1 MSKKKAGPNKVN
13 KIKTSNF
20 LPNVFQTD
28 INKSWLDSTLDQMVS
43 KGPLGQVNGYIG
55 NNSGKYSVSTDKYIT
70 PSVDATIRNK
80 TQLAPA
86 IVSYNN
92 NQDLTNKISFDDIT
106 YAINQNFNAYN
117 YNASYSSSK
126 FTFSPPINVDK
137 FLNFKNYRWVEEM
150 PVYES
155 VYTGANKDPLIDML
169 RVPAYK
175 LTDDNNSFV
184 LEVGMIIKFSGT
196 GWDSTVKDKTYLVT
210 ANNPETKLELY
221 KDSNG
226 VKVYNSYSKLSK
238 RNYGVWDTGEPV
250 RVSPNTANS
259 YWATSNQSPQA
270 LVDAYNA
277 DTNRLPLFD
286 GFIFGNEDSNPAQ
299 FKENTLIRFT
309 AGWVH
314 NGQTTNTESIYIT
327 QVDAST
333 KDVSFKKLVDA
344 TFSNNKWTAT
354 NVAGIT
360 ANELALINSLD
371 GHDEDNEKWD
381 HQAPLTPN
389 KDYIVID
396 RGDVYQTAWSRT
408 NSWVNFATINKVQEL
423 IPTHDFTEILNENRI
438 AQRPIIEYN
447 EELNLWNYAEKSL
460 VANKV
465 GKIDYGVVSGEDL
478 SVLPIDATY
487 VYIDNSDTKVY
498 QKTALNFVA
507 IKTLADNDV
516 MQINSVANPAYAD
529 WRYADVYYKNNTITL
544 GQQKTKINQYPL
556 YKFYNCEGIPLEDI
570 YSTGFA
576 GEKIFGY
583 KVGTGTFVDP
593 EINHVLSYK
602 DTPKGA
608 EYEFENF
615 LLTKNYKKSY
625 DDTIQNIRYAKPL
638 AGYNHI
644 KNSGNLETF
653 YKPSGTLTG
662 AKETKQYEIT
672 IPDTALTIPVGKN
685 NWRPEEE
692 YNVIVKGN
700 VTVLAKCNNDGTYNE
715 SVKKTRHL
723 VGVEQTF
730 TLNNLT
736 GKTITFLAGPVD
748 IENPGGNAIPD
759 MTITRSGS
767 KITIVTGSNSD
778 GDHFT
783 ILADNTEIASMTI
796 SKDWDELFYNV
807 KVNGNPVPTSLVSA
821 NATTLVIDQSLFT
834 TGDLVD
840 FVWTNND
847 ASNPTTNISFPET
860 LEHNANNKRIYEFT
874 MSETIDHWLDKL
886 TVNPGYSG
894 TMFGDN
900 NYSSIVHTPY
910 YGGTMFVHPD
920 ISIMHDINYSDK
932 DLNITAILNEQ
943 ANDWYAFRKRFL
955 AQVKRLYT
963 VGSNNSSIKLLTE
976 SAIKEIIRN
985 KKDSELYNN
994 SNMVYHNTYDIETFT
1009 ITDTTVKEFK
1019 TKFDIHGDQNI
1030 RDHVYVYLTEND
1042 GNNKQVERI
1051 LLKDT
1056 DYDIIGDTVYLKLT
1070 YAALDNVNTNPILN
1084 VVYNQMDNKC
1094 YIPPSMVKLGLA
1106 YGMQPQVVG
1115 STLYTHDGDTYT
1127 LTGQITDVTGANFD
1141 PVHAALFDLEKRIYA
1156 GLPVQ
1161 DLMYRDDYCIKD
1173 KYKSA
1178 TDYMPSQH
1186 ISTWYKLADIDN
1198 YLEKFYQT
1206 WANKNEKTSLNI
1218 ANYYDQTDPFTWNY
1232 SSLSIGNKFGTNKL
1246 PGHYKGAYMT
1256 VFGTSTPHLTPWH
1269 MLGYSFKP
1277 TWWDTYF
1284 SWTDATKRTALL
1296 NALSNG
1302 IVKPQA
1308 SPDTEQDIKYARRYW
1323 DFTNN
1328 CPVDTNGDLVNP
1340 DTVLGAP
1347 TASDAAQEFVFG
1359 DWGPVEI
1366 EWRQSALGQ
1375 AMTVNAMLKLNPTRA
1390 WSDYFQPGKV
1400 RDYYTSYTKRYL
1412 NSSCFTMPGETYK
1425 TINSI
1430 KILSSSGLTD
1440 TNEFYLLDSYDSVL
1454 GTARFKS
1461 TGGKIT
1467 ATSMVGRG
1475 THFTGEPILSYSD
1488 SMSGVTVS
1496 YELELKE
1503 VSYVANGISQA
1514 QHNYILRKQLD
1525 KNFKELYNN
1534 LTTKLLQKL
1543 EGYSSKHLLNIFGE
1557 TSYYGDFEF
1566 GDSDYNISMY
1576 EGTAN
1581 DFVNASIVLI
1591 TKTPDAYTVTG
1602 VADNKREFKFFEP
1615 NISNGTDFELQTING
1630 ATVRRYN
1637 KFVST
1642 PSTLEFGSK
1651 VSKIQDVYSFVRG
1664 YWKYLESQ
1672 GYNLQFEGDQNAADF
1687 VNWTNTAEENDTYI
1701 LQIGRR
1707 LTYTPESGSVYPY
1720 NELSYNNNSIL
1731 DMFSNKIEQ
1740 TDLSISRKDGIVSV
1754 ETKNQKL
1761 IGSITTASTNFEH
1774 ALIFENTTALGVTVY
1789 DDVKNKRQHRLL
1801 VRGQLT
1807 QEWNGE
1813 KKAPGYLVFGDHI
1826 VENFDS
1832 AVQAVDDIYRTD
1844 VDEFNKS
1851 ITKSKDLAIGNIDKV
1866 WLDGLGLNK
1875 NTITRFHQGSI
1886 KQQGTKGAVER
1897 FGRSTLL
1904 DGGKTSL
1911 SVFEQYMFRQS
1922 TLGNDDLQEP
1932 FEMELVSNDIINLP
1946 LAIDLTSVD
1955 TTKIINDVATTFET
1969 LSYDDSSSDILTGG
1983 ETLTTETKYHIANL
1997 TKMKYVFDSTDS
2009 YATIPTWNSTT
2020 SYKKDDLVRHNGQLW
2035 KCSVNFTGL
2044 TELAPNITEIG
2055 TVTNPVFPSGTVANI
2070 AGTTVTFNDTATEY
2084 QDIEAVG
2091 TVVSP
2096 TFLPSET
2103 LIIDGV
2109 SIGFTKTENVTIV
2122 TGNAVIT
2129 GNVANPSINDVTG
2142 KQITING
2149 SIVDFDTTPADVVET
2164 KSATNQAPADAT
2176 ETNTATAS
2184 QTDFTVSAQLS
2195 PSTWSVLKV
2204 EVDSTPTTNYTVAGQ
2219 VVTINNPAMVGGET
2233 VDITVTHQPIIQTAY
2248 TINQTLSN
2256 TTYSVASVTV
2266 AGVVTS
2272 NWTVNGQV
2280 LTLTSAPS
2288 LNDAVVITLTHVPD
2302 NMNTAQ
2308 IVAQINNAGIT
2319 GVTAG
2324 LVANSGF
2331 LQIIFTTTDPTA
2343 TLTLASGSS
2352 NTDLGFLAG
2361 GSVVAPP
2368 TEIGQQS
2375 TPLNLSEIVQQINNT
2390 TNLSNVVASADSN
2403 RLKLTSTN
2411 ITLSVTGSAQTILGL
2426 STAYTATTVTAPID
2440 TTMNSAITQIQN
2452 ALTSASNTEVT
2463 ITADA
2468 NRIKIVSEGT
2478 SLLLGDTTFN
2488 SIAGINTGTLNAAS
2502 GTIQN
2507 TFDINDFGGVP
2518 VDSSLD
2524 PATFNI
2530 LVTDDSEYENAS
2542 VESINTKFFG
2552 YNIFQV
2558 TQNNVPLYSE
2568 STDGTHCGICAGTA
2582 TSDGNDAEVT
2592 TNTDHGLQV
2601 GDFVMLLNTTTTP
2614 NIDGIHKVT
2623 KLGSGTNSGRIF
2635 YIDEFI
2641 KECGNAV
2648 SVMPLVT
2655 TRFATT
2661 AQRDSALIKTHWNLP
2676 TGTIV
2681 VASRDTNNVRGTYV
2695 SSTSLIGTG
2704 LNEVRQTIARPTNT
2718 DIDSIIIYN
2727 HKSNQ
2732 TKVQLE
2738 AFDPMRKVIPGIAE
2752 QNLDYS
2758 NVNDNAIYNTTTDEN
2773 RFTDNDNAWGSEQ
2786 VGTRW
2791 WDTSQVRYFDYDQGD
2806 NSYRKDM
2813 WGKLFPG
2820 SEIVVWEWIKSTVA
2834 PDDYAESVE
2843 QQKEMFGVPAT
2854 GEAYII
2860 YDTVAKETN
2869 YYYTQEQEY
2878 NVSTGNYD
2886 DVYYFWVK
2894 NKTTINDTRT
2904 LSAFDVANIIENPS
2918 ANGISWFAVLDN
2930 NTFIIDNVSF
2940 YVEDTST
2947 VLQIN
2952 KAGDKFKSHNEW
2964 TLITKDLD
2972 TIPEY
2977 YVEGMKYNLSGW
2989 DKDSSKIPFTALH
3002 KFNKYGDDLDSG
3014 QTWFNNLITA
3024 RRNAI
3029 ITINDLLTTVNLY
3042 DEYRDS
3048 WNKTL
3053 VANNFPRYLWKWKDY
3068 KLETYLGNLNYTATV
3083 TSSDQLETTIDKT
3096 LDKVVQLPIYDTDL
3110 KLDRS
3115 EIYYYNE
3122 DKWILVHKKN
3132 STVEFDVDLL
3142 CPTGGYDNVP
3152 FDSRGWDHANV
3163 AGFWQTLIEAL
3174 KKDIF
3179 VQYHK
3184 LKMNKLFFSI
3194 IDYTLSSFA
3203 QTNWIRKT
3211 TYVKVEIDSQIDTTS
3226 RAYKKDNLVNALGYI
3241 QDIKPFHTK
3250 ISTVKTNYKVI
3261 DEATLTVTET
3271 PKHVITMNT
3280 QDFTPTFNGTTYV
3293 GADSTDIVT
3302 GGDFTSTPADT
3313 IEAINFLSPYNFN
3326 VNEGEKRN
3334 SFVNINPLE
3343 LLRINVQTNQ
3353 TGNTT
3358 ANSSRTFTHI
3368 QDAAGNVKAYALL
3381 ESRKSTLTSAIDEDS
3396 TDLSLASTTAFDDT
3410 GLVYIGGEIIEYAKT
3425 DATTLKIMKRA
3436 VGQTFIV
3443 SADTGDAVVQISNYQ
3458 LTFANDTVSY
3468 NQTGGSLLSTPVSEP
3483 AQELQDF
3490 GRGIEL

>member
-1 MSKKKAGPNKVN
+1 
-13 KIKTSNF
+13 
-20 LPNVFQTD
+20 
-28 INKSWLDSTLDQMVS
+28 
-43 KGPLGQVNGYIG
+43 
-55 NNSGKYSVSTDKYIT
+55 
-70 PSVDATIRNK
+70 
-80 TQLAPA
+80 
-86 IVSYNN
+86 
-92 NQDLTNKISFDDIT
+92 
-106 YAINQNFNAYN
+106 
-117 YNASYSSSK
+117 
-126 FTFSPPINVDK
+126 
-137 FLNFKNYRWVEEM
+137 
-150 PVYES
+150 
-155 VYTGANKDPLIDML
+155 
-169 RVPAYK
+169 
-175 LTDDNNSFV
+175 
-184 LEVGMIIKFSGT
+184 
-196 GWDSTVKDKTYLVT
+196 
-210 ANNPETKLELY
+210 
-221 KDSNG
+221 
-226 VKVYNSYSKLSK
+226 
-238 RNYGVWDTGEPV
+238 
-250 RVSPNTANS
+250 
-259 YWATSNQSPQA
+259 
-270 LVDAYNA
+270 
-277 DTNRLPLFD
+277 
-286 GFIFGNEDSNPAQ
+286 
-299 FKENTLIRFT
+299 
-309 AGWVH
+309 
-314 NGQTTNTESIYIT
+314 
-327 QVDAST
+327 
-333 KDVSFKKLVDA
+333 
-344 TFSNNKWTAT
+344 
-354 NVAGIT
+354 
-360 ANELALINSLD
+360 
-371 GHDEDNEKWD
+371 
-381 HQAPLTPN
+381 
-389 KDYIVID
+389 
-396 RGDVYQTAWSRT
+396 
-408 NSWVNFATINKVQEL
+408 
-423 IPTHDFTEILNENRI
+423 
-438 AQRPIIEYN
+438 
-447 EELNLWNYAEKSL
+447 
-460 VANKV
+460 
-465 GKIDYGVVSGEDL
+465 
-478 SVLPIDATY
+478 
-487 VYIDNSDTKVY
+487 
-498 QKTALNFVA
+498 
-507 IKTLADNDV
+507 
-516 MQINSVANPAYAD
+516 
-529 WRYADVYYKNNTITL
+529 
-544 GQQKTKINQYPL
+544 
-556 YKFYNCEGIPLEDI
+556 
-570 YSTGFA
+570 
-576 GEKIFGY
+576 
-583 KVGTGTFVDP
+583 
-593 EINHVLSYK
+593 
-602 DTPKGA
+602 
-608 EYEFENF
+608 
-615 LLTKNYKKSY
+615 
-625 DDTIQNIRYAKPL
+625 
-638 AGYNHI
+638 
-644 KNSGNLETF
+644 
-653 YKPSGTLTG
+653 
-662 AKETKQYEIT
+662 
-672 IPDTALTIPVGKN
+672 
-685 NWRPEEE
+685 
-692 YNVIVKGN
+692 
-700 VTVLAKCNNDGTYNE
+700 
-715 SVKKTRHL
+715 
-723 VGVEQTF
+723 
-730 TLNNLT
+730 
-736 GKTITFLAGPVD
+736 
-748 IENPGGNAIPD
+748 
-759 MTITRSGS
+759 
-767 KITIVTGSNSD
+767 
-778 GDHFT
+778 
-783 ILADNTEIASMTI
+783 
-796 SKDWDELFYNV
+796 
-807 KVNGNPVPTSLVSA
+807 
-821 NATTLVIDQSLFT
+821 
-834 TGDLVD
+834 
-840 FVWTNND
+840 
-847 ASNPTTNISFPET
+847 
-860 LEHNANNKRIYEFT
+860 
-874 MSETIDHWLDKL
+874 
-886 TVNPGYSG
+886 
-894 TMFGDN
+894 
-900 NYSSIVHTPY
+900 
-910 YGGTMFVHPD
+910 
-920 ISIMHDINYSDK
+920 
-932 DLNITAILNEQ
+932 
-943 ANDWYAFRKRFL
+943 
-955 AQVKRLYT
+955 
-963 VGSNNSSIKLLTE
+963 
-976 SAIKEIIRN
+976 
-985 KKDSELYNN
+985 
-994 SNMVYHNTYDIETFT
+994 
-1009 ITDTTVKEFK
+1009 
-1019 TKFDIHGDQNI
+1019 
-1030 RDHVYVYLTEND
+1030 
-1042 GNNKQVERI
+1042 
-1051 LLKDT
+1051 
-1056 DYDIIGDTVYLKLT
+1056 
-1070 YAALDNVNTNPILN
+1070 
-1084 VVYNQMDNKC
+1084 
-1094 YIPPSMVKLGLA
+1094 
-1106 YGMQPQVVG
+1106 
-1115 STLYTHDGDTYT
+1115 
-1127 LTGQITDVTGANFD
+1127 
-1141 PVHAALFDLEKRIYA
+1141 
-1156 GLPVQ
+1156 
-1161 DLMYRDDYCIKD
+1161 
-1173 KYKSA
+1173 
-1178 TDYMPSQH
+1178 
-1186 ISTWYKLADIDN
+1186 
-1198 YLEKFYQT
+1198 
-1206 WANKNEKTSLNI
+1206 
-1218 ANYYDQTDPFTWNY
+1218 
-1232 SSLSIGNKFGTNKL
+1232 
-1246 PGHYKGAYMT
+1246 
-1256 VFGTSTPHLTPWH
+1256 
-1269 MLGYSFKP
+1269 
-1277 TWWDTYF
+1277 
-1284 SWTDATKRTALL
+1284 
-1296 NALSNG
+1296 
-1302 IVKPQA
+1302 
-1308 SPDTEQDIKYARRYW
+1308 
-1323 DFTNN
+1323 
-1328 CPVDTNGDLVNP
+1328 
-1340 DTVLGAP
+1340 
-1347 TASDAAQEFVFG
+1347 
-1359 DWGPVEI
+1359 
-1366 EWRQSALGQ
+1366 
-1375 AMTVNAMLKLNPTRA
+1375 
-1390 WSDYFQPGKV
+1390 
-1400 RDYYTSYTKRYL
+1400 
-1412 NSSCFTMPGETYK
+1412 
-1425 TINSI
+1425 
-1430 KILSSSGLTD
+1430 
-1440 TNEFYLLDSYDSVL
+1440 
-1454 GTARFKS
+1454 
-1461 TGGKIT
+1461 
-1467 ATSMVGRG
+1467 
-1475 THFTGEPILSYSD
+1475 
-1488 SMSGVTVS
+1488 
-1496 YELELKE
+1496 
-1503 VSYVANGISQA
+1503 
-1514 QHNYILRKQLD
+1514 
-1525 KNFKELYNN
+1525 
-1534 LTTKLLQKL
+1534 
-1543 EGYSSKHLLNIFGE
+1543 
-1557 TSYYGDFEF
+1557 
-1566 GDSDYNISMY
+1566 
-1576 EGTAN
+1576 
-1581 DFVNASIVLI
+1581 
-1591 TKTPDAYTVTG
+1591 
-1602 VADNKREFKFFEP
+1602 
-1615 NISNGTDFELQTING
+1615 
-1630 ATVRRYN
+1630 
-1637 KFVST
+1637 
-1642 PSTLEFGSK
+1642 
-1651 VSKIQDVYSFVRG
+1651 
-1664 YWKYLESQ
+1664 
-1672 GYNLQFEGDQNAADF
+1672 
-1687 VNWTNTAEENDTYI
+1687 
-1701 LQIGRR
+1701 
-1707 LTYTPESGSVYPY
+1707 
-1720 NELSYNNNSIL
+1720 
-1731 DMFSNKIEQ
+1731 
-1740 TDLSISRKDGIVSV
+1740 
-1754 ETKNQKL
+1754 
-1761 IGSITTASTNFEH
+1761 
-1774 ALIFENTTALGVTVY
+1774 
-1789 DDVKNKRQHRLL
+1789 
-1801 VRGQLT
+1801 
-1807 QEWNGE
+1807 
-1813 KKAPGYLVFGDHI
+1813 VFGDHI

-2661 AQRDSALIKTHWNLP
+2661 AQRDSALTKTHWNLP